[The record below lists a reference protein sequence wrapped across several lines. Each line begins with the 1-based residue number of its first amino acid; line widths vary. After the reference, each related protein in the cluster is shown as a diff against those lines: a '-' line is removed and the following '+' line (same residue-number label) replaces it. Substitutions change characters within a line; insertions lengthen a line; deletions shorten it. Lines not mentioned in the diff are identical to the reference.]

1 MKYLLNRV
9 SFTIGWVS
17 VLAAFSS
24 TAFAERQDLQ
34 SSVDRQT
41 LMGPW
46 KKGAMATV
54 HPLASQMGVRALQAG
69 GNAVDAAIA
78 SALTLGVVDSHNS
91 GIGGG
96 CFILIRRECGEI
108 IALDG
113 REMAPAAAHRDMYII
128 DGELDPMASRE
139 GALAPG
145 VPGALM
151 AYHGAVSRYGRLD
164 FSDLLLWAA
173 EVAENGFP
181 VDAGFAART
190 AAEKET
196 ILKYPATAAI
206 LLRPDGEPY
215 VEGDILKQPD
225 LAKTYRSIADQGLNW
240 FYRGPFAEAT
250 ESWMKENGGIMIRQ
264 DFANYHIR
272 IRNPVRSNYKGYEII
287 GFPPPSSG
295 GIHVAQIL
303 DLMEIHSSSYKATG
317 STSWYHYLAESMKLA
332 FADRAHWLGD
342 PDYYPVPSKLK
353 DESYLKSR
361 AALIDPNQA
370 STDVAHGIPPES
382 DSDWIGDPSHFPGA
396 SKHTTHLSAADRD
409 GVWVAL
415 TTTLNT
421 WYGSMVAVPGTGVLL
436 NNQMDDFSAQPG
448 KPNYFGLIGAEANA
462 VQPGKRPLSSM
473 SPTIVLKDGEPMLSV
488 GAAGGPTII
497 TQVAQALLWSLDENL
512 PPVQAL
518 KAPRIH
524 HQWKPE
530 RLKVESSVPEAVK
543 EDLKNLG
550 HDLQVVSRL
559 GATQLIRWNPESQV
573 FEATADPRGNGKAM
587 GW

>member
-1 MKYLLNRV
+1 MAKTGLIFYCLTVPLNLLA
-9 SFTIGWVS
+9 TE
-17 VLAAFSS
+17 
-24 TAFAERQDLQ
+24 T
-34 SSVDRQT
+34 
-41 LMGPW
+41 GPDSKEASW
-46 KKGAMATV
+46 KQGAVATV
-54 HPLASQMGVRALQAG
+54 HPMASEMGLRALKAG

-96 CFILIRRECGEI
+96 CFVLIRRECGEI

-113 REMAPAAAHRDMYII
+113 REMAPTAAHRDMYII
-128 DGELDPMASRE
+128 DGKLDPMASRE

-173 EVAENGFP
+173 DVAEQGFP
-181 VDAGFAART
+181 VDAGFAYRT
-190 AAEKET
+190 ASEKET
-196 ILKYPATAAI
+196 IRKFPETAKI
-206 LLRPDGEPY
+206 LLKPDGNPY
-215 VEGDILKQPD
+215 LKGEILKQPE
-225 LAKTYRSIADQGLNW
+225 LANTYRSIAKNGIDW
-240 FYRGPFAEAT
+240 FYKGPFAASAD
-250 ESWMKENGGIMIRQ
+250 SWMSENGGIMTSA

-272 IRNPVRSNYKGYEII
+272 IRNPVRSSYKGFEII

-295 GIHVAQIL
+295 GLHVAQIL
-303 DLMEIHSSSYKATG
+303 SMMEFHSNQRPMGTG
-317 STSWYHYLAESMKLA
+317 SATWYHFLAESMKLA

-342 PDYYPVPSKLK
+342 PDYAPVPANLIHT
-353 DESYLKSR
+353 DYLKSR
-361 AALIDPNQA
+361 AELVDPQQALK
-370 STDVAHGIPPES
+370 DVNYGRPPEH
-382 DSDWIGDPSHFPGA
+382 DSQWIGNPVHIPAA
-396 SKHTTHLSAADRD
+396 SKHTTHLSAADQD

-421 WYGSMVAVPGTGVLL
+421 WYGSLVTVPGTGVLL
-436 NNQMDDFSAQPG
+436 NNQMDDFSAEPG

-473 SPTIVLKDGEPMLSV
+473 SPTIVLKNGEPFLSV

-512 PPVQAL
+512 PPHEAL
-518 KAPRIH
+518 NQPRIH
-524 HQWKPE
+524 HQWKPAS
-530 RLKVESSVPEAVK
+530 LKVESTLPAET
-543 EDLKNLG
+543 LKQLKAKG
-550 HDLQVVSRL
+550 HELEKVSQM
-559 GATQLIRWNPESQV
+559 GATQLIRWNPETNTFQ
-573 FEATADPRGNGKAM
+573 ATADPRGHGQAL